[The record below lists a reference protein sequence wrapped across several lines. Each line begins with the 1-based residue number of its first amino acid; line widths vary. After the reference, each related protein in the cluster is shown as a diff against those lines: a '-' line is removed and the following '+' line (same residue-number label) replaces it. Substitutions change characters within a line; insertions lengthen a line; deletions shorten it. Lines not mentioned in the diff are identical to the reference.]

1 MSNEVWAANVDQEVA
16 FWEGVIRRVAAD
28 GSGADGPLAQ
38 NYSWLR
44 CTLDPAPAD
53 DETLRLL
60 DVGSGPFSTLG
71 DVRQEDRIEIVRTD
85 ALGDVY
91 NRLLDEHGLVQF
103 PRVRAVKGEDL
114 SRDLGREV
122 FHFVNCANALDHFE
136 DPVQSFL
143 EMLRVC
149 KPGGIVRII
158 SIEDEGEREAYAGLH
173 QWNLRAVDNGLWL
186 WNSETRT
193 NLISLCH
200 SAVAYDWR
208 YVDHGQTGFKIFE
221 ATVRKLHLRRDPM
234 TSHKSCAS

>member
-1 MSNEVWAANVDQEVA
+1 MSNGVWSANIDQEVA

-28 GSGADGPLAQ
+28 GSGADGPLVQ

-44 CTLDPAPAD
+44 SVLDPAPAE

-71 DVRQEDRIEIVRTD
+71 QIKPGDRVEIVRTD

-91 NRLLDEHGLVQF
+91 NRLLDKHGLAGFPHVQ
-103 PRVRAVKGEDL
+103 ATKGEDL
-114 SRDLGREV
+114 SHEFGREA

-136 DPVQSFL
+136 EPARSFL

-173 QWNLRAVDNGLWL
+173 QWNLQASDDGLWL
-186 WNSETRT
+186 WNRETRT

-200 SAVAYDWR
+200 PAVAYDWR
-208 YVDHGQTGFKIFE
+208 YVDHGQTGFNIFE
-221 ATVRKLHLRRDPM
+221 ATVRK
-234 TSHKSCAS
+234 